1 MTEPEFTNDTT
12 RSDFG
17 RRDFL
22 RVSGYAG
29 LTLAASVG
37 LASCGA
43 GVAAEVAFNPA
54 VDEWFANL
62 GNAVAATQVSNA
74 IDNALK
80 GIWQHWNSGITKI
93 FDNAPDDYYW
103 WDEGWVHRVPPVVM
117 VQTSLGKTSDPMTD
131 RLLAFVNS
139 GNEVVAFDA
148 WAWQALSMFVH
159 DLTVN
164 KSGDDL
170 AGFQALC
177 VISLIP
183 SATASAG
190 HSPEGSVGWM
200 TYQTHNGTVEIA
212 KFQQGDGSTVASLTA
227 YGIPDSSGNPIRKT
241 FTLPTKAA

>member
-1 MTEPEFTNDTT
+1 
-12 RSDFG
+12 
-17 RRDFL
+17 
-22 RVSGYAG
+22 VSGYAVVI
-29 LTLAASVG
+29 LAASVA

-43 GVAAEVAFNPA
+43 GAVAEIAFNPA
-54 VDEWFANL
+54 VDEWFADL
-62 GNAVAATQVSNA
+62 GNAVAATQLSDV
-74 IDNALK
+74 IDNTLK
-80 GIWQHWNSGITKI
+80 GIWQHWNSGITNT
-93 FDNAPDDYYW
+93 FNNASADYNW
-103 WDEGWVHRVPPVVM
+103 WKEGWVHRVPPVVM
-117 VQTSLGKTSDPMTD
+117 VQTSRGKTSDPMTD

-139 GNEVVAFDA
+139 GTDVVAFDT

-159 DLTVN
+159 ELTVN

-177 VISLIP
+177 VISLVP
-183 SATASAG
+183 SATATAG

-227 YGIPDSSGNPIRKT
+227 YGIPDSAGNPLRKT